1 MSWWNL
7 IKNAKL
13 SSKAKLGGKLKDGD
27 VKINFDKDDCIKRL
41 KRIVEWGA
49 MVATRYENERLGM
62 GSNKHIKHV
71 HSFIDGLGE
80 QTVCKILQFLDSYD
94 LQEALDDYINMK
106 EVELFAMTVA
116 DKWAQNTW
124 TRKQKYID
132 DSKVTIFLDA
142 GKADREDY
150 WDIRFNMVI
159 VNNQDFI
166 KIYEMSMMKVN
177 PKTKETYTNKRYM
190 HFIDDWRKRG

>member
-49 MVATRYENERLGM
+49 TVETNYENERLGM
-62 GSNKHIKHV
+62 GSDKHIKHV

-94 LQEALDDYINMK
+94 LQDALDDYLTMK
-106 EVELFAMTVA
+106 EVELFATTVA
-116 DKWAQNTW
+116 NKWVQNTG
-124 TRKQKYID
+124 TDKRKFID
-132 DSKVTIFLDA
+132 KNIVNIYLDA
-142 GKADREDY
+142 GKATSEEY
-150 WDIRFNMVI
+150 WDIRFNMEI
-159 VNNQDFI
+159 VSRNDFI
-166 KIYEMSMMKVN
+166 KIYEISMMKTN
-177 PKTKETYTNKRYM
+177 PKTNKRYM